1 MNLSGSL
8 IEKLKKFKNE
18 FGIILS
24 VLILDASISSLKNSN
39 VSTIDLKFKILNY
52 KKLMKSIL
60 HKNTIKDDAIEETDS
75 VLEEHSI
82 LEEDSLENIM
92 EDIVDNIVN
101 DIIKNTS

>member
-1 MNLSGSL
+1 MNLIL
-8 IEKLKKFKNE
+8 EQMNDYEKIAFIQKQ
-18 FGIILS
+18 I
-24 VLILDASISSLKNSN
+24 LILDASISSLNNSN

-75 VLEEHSI
+75 VLEEDSI

-101 DIIKNTS
+101 DIIKNAS